1 MWLFKSFVGLVIFSA
16 VNLGC
21 GFQPMYGN
29 QKGGEILKR
38 LSAIDVAPMQGR
50 LGVEMYNRLLDSLRP
65 GGKVLTPEYQLIVE
79 VATNRGALITESDS
93 QVRRFK
99 IIVIANYRLVEIGS
113 DAVLDF
119 GTARAVTSYNVVETS
134 NYASS
139 VAEEEAQLRGVRE
152 ISQQITASLSIYFQQ
167 LRSGL

>member
-1 MWLFKSFVGLVIFSA
+1 MWLFKTLIGLVILSA
-16 VNLGC
+16 LNLSC

-29 QKGGEILKR
+29 QKGGEVLKQ
-38 LSAIDVAPMQGR
+38 LAAVDVVPMRGL
-50 LGVEMYNRLLDSLRP
+50 LGVEMYNRLLDNLRP
-65 GGKVLTPEYQLIVE
+65 SGKAYAPDYQLLVE
-79 VATNRGALITESDS
+79 IATNRAPLITEADS

-113 DAVLDF
+113 DTVLDT
-119 GTARAVTSYNVVETS
+119 GTARAVASYNVVETS

-152 ISQQITASLSIYFQQ
+152 VSQQIVAGLSIFFKQ
-167 LRSGL
+167 LSSEL